1 MLPLYYFHPCSL
13 TLYMTLL
20 KYTKHI
26 FPESSSS
33 SILKKSMTVIV
44 YSNGSLHYSAPH
56 WHQPDWQP
64 FASILLC
71 RHVSSSFINSGTVQG
86 ARYHLQGTEKQGVP
100 LKPSGVQLQTII
112 SLNYSAGAPQFDI
125 TLRT

>member
-1 MLPLYYFHPCSL
+1 MEASITPPLTGINLIGNLSYIIAS
-13 TLYMTLL
+13 
-20 KYTKHI
+20 
-26 FPESSSS
+26 
-33 SILKKSMTVIV
+33 
-44 YSNGSLHYSAPH
+44 
-56 WHQPDWQP
+56 
-64 FASILLC
+64 ASILLC

-100 LKPSGVQLQTII
+100 LKPSAVQLQTII